1 MGAPAVSVRG
11 SAAAARTAAPKRRTA
26 ARPATARSAPARRV
40 STPSKRTAASR
51 GAATAPA
58 RKRTRTTAPRRRAR
72 NTPAGGVA
80 MLPVH
85 AVAGTAGAVGGIA
98 DSPLLVSMTRGR
110 AWIAVLGVLLGG
122 IVAINVWGLSLS
134 ASTSGTAAKID
145 ELEQSNSV
153 LAARA
158 ARRGSTEKISALA
171 ASQGL
176 DTANPKAIRYL
187 EYGSSDAA
195 DAAKRLAAG
204 EVSILTALPIA
215 PEFADPAATAPL
227 ETTTVPTDTA
237 AAPIA
242 TEPIVEEPIIDPA
255 AVAPAPE
262 TTDPAAVAPADP
274 TTTDPVSG
282 DLGGV
287 AP

>member
-1 MGAPAVSVRG
+1 MGAPAVSVRR
-11 SAAAARTAAPKRRTA
+11 SAAQARTAAPKRR
-26 ARPATARSAPARRV
+26 PATSRSAPARRV
-40 STPSKRTAASR
+40 STPSKRTAAAR
-51 GAATAPA
+51 NAAAAPA
-58 RKRTRTTAPRRRAR
+58 RKRARTTAPRRRAR
-72 NTPAGGVA
+72 NTPAGGVV
-80 MLPVH
+80 MLPVQ

-171 ASQGL
+171 ASEGL
-176 DTANPKAIRYL
+176 DTATPKAIRYL
-187 EYGSSDAA
+187 EYGPSDAA

-204 EVSILTALPIA
+204 EISILASLPIA
-215 PEFADPAATAPL
+215 PEFSDPAAVAPVDPAP
-227 ETTTVPTDTA
+227 VPTDTTT
-237 AAPIA
+237 APIA
-242 TEPIVEEPIIDPA
+242 TEPVVEDP
-255 AVAPAPE
+255 V
-262 TTDPAAVAPADP
+262 TDPAAVTPAPEVTDPAVAAPADP
-274 TTTDPVSG
+274 ATADSG
-282 DLGGV
+282 AELGGV